1 MGKWDLLFTIFVA
14 FVGFLIWT
22 MKGKIP
28 VEKSLDL
35 IRVRIGTKK
44 EIPDPANIMTT
55 GDWYFLDHI
64 SSGLVSYDHERN
76 LFTPN
81 IAEKWKITDKNIY
94 LFKLRKDLQFSDGT
108 LITPSDVER
117 SLKRLLIKKS
127 STHLPL
133 WNYIIG
139 CDSLKSIEEYC
150 SGLIVNSDGDLEISL
165 KTRSESFF
173 LQLASPETGIWSK
186 SDIDTKNLTIKPT
199 KYSGP
204 YKVSTIT
211 EKGVLIE
218 RNENSLVSQKF
229 PNSPKKIELISMPII
244 DAENELRN
252 GSGIDLV
259 LRSHNPFAE
268 KNGGV
273 NKIQAHKTAP
283 CVIVYFYS
291 VHHNQSIKLVGQ
303 DFMRELWKKQ
313 ADEAIAADTFL
324 PFASNYSLK
333 TDEYLM
339 ELPAK
344 SAKTI
349 RIAKPWNYYSDDFI
363 QLLIDTAKNIDVDL
377 KIVEMSSTEWL
388 DAFKN
393 PKASQKVD
401 FILSPYVASD
411 RYPAVQLRFIT
422 GTVKKSSIDLSK
434 AETPDLTSEKI
445 EILKKYQKWLLQT
458 QSAIPLFFTRMHIY
472 HKENIDLGVQSKTD
486 GEVELWRLKV
496 KN

>member
-1 MGKWDLLFTIFVA
+1 MNKWALFFTLIMA
-14 FVGFLIWT
+14 IVGFLILT
-22 MKGKIP
+22 IKGKLP
-28 VEKSLDL
+28 MEQSLDL

-44 EIPDPANIMTT
+44 EIPDPANITTT

-64 SSGLVSYDHERN
+64 SSGLVSYDHEKN
-76 LFTPN
+76 LFIPN
-81 IAEKWKITDKNIY
+81 IAEKWEINSKNIY
-94 LFKLRKDLQFSDGT
+94 TFKLRRDLQFSDGT
-108 LITPSDVER
+108 KITSSDVER

-139 CDSLKSIEEYC
+139 CDNLISIEEYC
-150 SGLIVNSDGDLEISL
+150 PGLKINSNGDLEITI
-165 KTRSESFF
+165 KIRSESFF

-186 SDIDTKNLTIKPT
+186 DDIDIKDLTIKPS

-204 YKVSTIT
+204 YKVSAIT
-211 EKGVLIE
+211 EKGILIE
-218 RNENSLVSQKF
+218 RNENSLISQKF
-229 PNSPKKIELISMPII
+229 PNSPKKIELISMPITE
-244 DAENELRN
+244 AENELRN
-252 GSGIDLV
+252 KSGIDLV

-268 KNGGV
+268 NDSSA
-273 NKIQAHKTAP
+273 NKIQTQKTAP
-283 CVIVYFYS
+283 CTIIYFHS
-291 VHHNQSIKLVGQ
+291 VQNSKPVKLIGQ
-303 DFMRELWKKQ
+303 DFLIELWKKQ

-324 PFASNYSLK
+324 PFASSYSLMV
-333 TDEYLM
+333 DEYLM
-339 ELPAK
+339 ELPKK

-349 RIAKPWNYYSDDFI
+349 RIGKPWNYYSNDFI
-363 QLLIDTAKNIDVDL
+363 QLFIDTAKKIGVDL
-377 KIVEMSSTEWL
+377 TIIEMNPAEWS

-393 PKASQKVD
+393 PKAFQKVD
-401 FILSPYVASD
+401 FIIAPYVASD

-422 GTVKKSSIDLSK
+422 GMNKNSPIDLSS

-472 HKENIDLGVQSKTD
+472 HKENIDLGAQSKTD